1 MLGVFGAN
9 DIKISISSFLKK
21 KKKNNNLIMYMIT
34 QVTGSQA
41 ESFAW

>member
-9 DIKISISSFLKK
+9 DIKISISSFLK